1 MTTSVRVLGVQLD
14 CEVNM
19 RAHIGKIAASC
30 FFHLRRLRQLRHIV
44 NQDVMKRLVC
54 TYILARLDYC
64 NCVLAELPAKSLKPL
79 ERVMNAAARL
89 VMGLRPRDH
98 ITEAMH
104 NLHWLPLTY
113 RIKYKLCLMMYAA
126 VNGRC
131 PTYISELVRPVAEI
145 AGRARLRSATTHQ
158 YDVPRTRTEFG
169 KRAFSVVAPRHWNE
183 LPLQLRQCSG
193 VAAFKR
199 QLKTHYFNIAVN
211 S

>member
-1 MTTSVRVLGVQLD
+1 MLPIKYELEKTVSKQHCCCSSRRLCLNPVKTEDGWFSSSSNHAKLLNHDTTLHLNTVTITPVDSVRVLGVQLD

-79 ERVMNAAARL
+79 ERVMNAATNSPWACNRAIL
-89 VMGLRPRDH
+89 AILNPSMQPHDH

-104 NLHWLPLTY
+104 NLHWLPLTL
-113 RIKYKLCLMMYAA
+113 RIKYK
-126 VNGRC
+126 
-131 PTYISELVRPVAEI
+131 
-145 AGRARLRSATTHQ
+145 
-158 YDVPRTRTEFG
+158 
-169 KRAFSVVAPRHWNE
+169 SV
-183 LPLQLRQCSG
+183 
-193 VAAFKR
+193 
-199 QLKTHYFNIAVN
+199 
-211 S
+211 